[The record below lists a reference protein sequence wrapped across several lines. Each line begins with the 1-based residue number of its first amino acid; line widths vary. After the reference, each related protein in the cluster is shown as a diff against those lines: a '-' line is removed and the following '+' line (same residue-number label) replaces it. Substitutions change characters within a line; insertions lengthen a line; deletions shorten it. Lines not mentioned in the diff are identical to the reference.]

1 MKEHAMLQSIL
12 RFSAIGAT
20 AALVIASTSPARAG
34 QTPAGRT
41 TPTAPTAQTA
51 ASAPFARVYLALRGC
66 TSCSHC
72 RTNIRQM
79 VRSKSDGGE
88 AHLASDQVEVLYAKP
103 RTVPLRDVV
112 RSLAENRL
120 HDLSVVDVLFEARGS
135 IAATKTGT
143 TFRMAETGQSFP
155 ISIDRAVKRPADGT
169 QVRVTAL
176 VDGWRTKDAKGSN
189 AKGSH
194 TQGSNGDLS
203 LVARTID
210 AVN

>member
-1 MKEHAMLQSIL
+1 MLQSIL

-20 AALVIASTSPARAG
+20 AALVIASNSPARAG
-34 QTPAGRT
+34 QAPAGRT
-41 TPTAPTAQTA
+41 TPTTPTAQAA

-189 AKGSH
+189 TKGSH

>member
-1 MKEHAMLQSIL
+1 MLRSIL
-12 RFSAIGAT
+12 RSTTITGAAAFLVGASAPLGT
-20 AALVIASTSPARAG
+20 AG
-34 QTPAGRT
+34 QAPPAGHGT
-41 TPTAPTAQTA
+41 HAAQAPAND
-51 ASAPFARVYLALRGC
+51 PFARVYLALRGC

-88 AHLASDQVEVLYAKP
+88 ARLASDQVEVRYTKP
-103 RTVPLRDVV
+103 RPVPLRDVV

-120 HDLSVVDVLFEARGS
+120 HDLSVVDVLFEAKGS
-135 IAATKTGT
+135 IAATKAGT

-169 QVRVTAL
+169 PVRITAL
-176 VDGWRTKDAKGSN
+176 VDGWRTK
-189 AKGSH
+189 
-194 TQGSNGDLS
+194 GSNGDLS
-203 LVARTID
+203 LVARSIE

>member
-1 MKEHAMLQSIL
+1 MLRTIFCS
-12 RFSAIGAT
+12 SAIAAAALVAAVSTAPQGAT
-20 AALVIASTSPARAG
+20 AAPRAAHAA
-34 QTPAGRT
+34 QA
-41 TPTAPTAQTA
+41 APMDV
-51 ASAPFARVYLALRGC
+51 PFARVYLALRGC

-88 AHLASDQVEVLYAKP
+88 ARLASDQVEVRYPKP
-103 RTVPLRDVV
+103 RPVPLRDVV

-155 ISIDRAVKRPADGT
+155 ISIDRAVRRPADGT
-169 QVRVTAL
+169 PVRVTAL
-176 VDGWRTKDAKGSN
+176 VDGWRRK
-189 AKGSH
+189 
-194 TQGSNGDLS
+194 GDLS
-203 LVARTID
+203 LVARSIQ

>member
-1 MKEHAMLQSIL
+1 MLRSIL
-12 RFSAIGAT
+12 RHSAIGAAAALAIATTTSPVPAGQAPAGKSTHAAQAAT
-20 AALVIASTSPARAG
+20 AAP
-34 QTPAGRT
+34 
-41 TPTAPTAQTA
+41 
-51 ASAPFARVYLALRGC
+51 APFARVYLALRGC

-79 VRSKSDGGE
+79 VKSKSDGGE
-88 AHLASDQVEVLYAKP
+88 ARLSADQVEVSYPKP

-120 HDLSVVDVLFEARGS
+120 HDLSVVDVLFEAKGS
-135 IAATKTGT
+135 IAATKSGT

-176 VDGWRTKDAKGSN
+176 VDGWRAKG
-189 AKGSH
+189 AK
-194 TQGSNGDLS
+194 NDLS
-203 LVARTID
+203 LVARSIE

>member
-1 MKEHAMLQSIL
+1 MLRSIL
-12 RFSAIGAT
+12 RHSAIGAAAALAIATTTSSVPAGQAPAGKSTHAAQAAT
-20 AALVIASTSPARAG
+20 AA
-34 QTPAGRT
+34 
-41 TPTAPTAQTA
+41 PT
-51 ASAPFARVYLALRGC
+51 PFARVYLALRGC

-79 VRSKSDGGE
+79 VKSKSDGGE
-88 AHLASDQVEVLYAKP
+88 ARLSADQVEVSYPKP

-120 HDLSVVDVLFEARGS
+120 HDLSVVDVLFEAKGS
-135 IAATKTGT
+135 IAATKSGT

-176 VDGWRTKDAKGSN
+176 VDGWRAKG
-189 AKGSH
+189 AK
-194 TQGSNGDLS
+194 NDLS
-203 LVARTID
+203 LVARSIE

>member
-1 MKEHAMLQSIL
+1 MPRSIL
-12 RFSAIGAT
+12 RSTAIAGAAAFLVAAT
-20 AALVIASTSPARAG
+20 APPG
-34 QTPAGRT
+34 
-41 TPTAPTAQTA
+41 TA
-51 ASAPFARVYLALRGC
+51 AQAPPAAHAAQAAPANDPFARVYLALRGC

-88 AHLASDQVEVLYAKP
+88 ARLASDQVEVRYPKP

-120 HDLSVVDVLFEARGS
+120 HDLSVVDVLFEAKGS
-135 IAATKTGT
+135 IAASKTGT

-169 QVRVTAL
+169 PVRVTAL
-176 VDGWRTKDAKGSN
+176 VNGWRQK
-189 AKGSH
+189 
-194 TQGSNGDLS
+194 GDLS
-203 LVARTID
+203 LVARTIET
-210 AVN
+210 VN

>member
-1 MKEHAMLQSIL
+1 MKEPTMLRSIL
-12 RFSAIGAT
+12 RSSAIGA
-20 AALVIASTSPARAG
+20 AVALAIASTVSRVPAG
-34 QTPAGRT
+34 QAPAGHST
-41 TPTAPTAQTA
+41 HSAHALA
-51 ASAPFARVYLALRGC
+51 ADAPFARVYLALRGC

-79 VRSKSDGGE
+79 VKSKSDGGE
-88 AHLASDQVEVLYAKP
+88 ASLANDQVEVRYPKP

-120 HDLSVVDVLFEARGS
+120 HDLSVVDVLFEAKGS
-135 IAATKTGT
+135 IAATKSGT

-176 VDGWRTKDAKGSN
+176 VDGWREKGAKGS
-189 AKGSH
+189 S
-194 TQGSNGDLS
+194 GDLS
-203 LVARTID
+203 LVARSIE

>member
-1 MKEHAMLQSIL
+1 LKSIL
-12 RFSAIGAT
+12 RFSAIGVT
-20 AALVIASTSPARAG
+20 TALVIASTPPARAG
-34 QTPAGRT
+34 QAPAGHT
-41 TPTAPTAQTA
+41 TPTAPTAPTA
-51 ASAPFARVYLALRGC
+51 QAAANAPFARVYLALRGC

-79 VRSKSDGGE
+79 VRSKSDGGQ
-88 AHLASDQVEVLYAKP
+88 AHLASDQVEVLYPKP
-103 RTVPLRDVV
+103 RTVPLREVV

-120 HDLSVVDVLFEARGS
+120 HDLTVVDVLFEARGS

-169 QVRVTAL
+169 RVRVTAL
-176 VDGWRTKDAKGSN
+176 VDGWRTKDGKGANAKGSN
-189 AKGSH
+189 GK
-194 TQGSNGDLS
+194 GSNGDLS

-210 AVN
+210 VVN

>member
-1 MKEHAMLQSIL
+1 MSHSMLRS
-12 RFSAIGAT
+12 T
-20 AALVIASTSPARAG
+20 VIAAAAVFVIG
-34 QTPAGRT
+34 GAADNGAA
-41 TPTAPTAQTA
+41 APRSAA
-51 ASAPFARVYLALRGC
+51 ASTPDAPFARVYLALRGC

-79 VRSKSDGGE
+79 VRSQSDGGE
-88 AHLASDQVEVLYAKP
+88 TRLANDQVEVRYAKP

-135 IAATKTGT
+135 IAPSKAGT

-155 ISIDRAVKRPADGT
+155 ISIDPAVKRPADGT

-176 VDGWRTKDAKGSN
+176 VNGWRQK
-189 AKGSH
+189 
-194 TQGSNGDLS
+194 GDLS
-203 LVARTID
+203 LVARAIET
-210 AVN
+210 AN

>member
-1 MKEHAMLQSIL
+1 MLRSFL
-12 RFSAIGAT
+12 RSTAITGA
-20 AALVIASTSPARAG
+20 AAFMV
-34 QTPAGRT
+34 
-41 TPTAPTAQTA
+41 A
-51 ASAPFARVYLALRGC
+51 ASAPLGTAGQAPHSGHAAHASTAATANDPFARVYLALRGC

-79 VRSKSDGGE
+79 VKSKSDGGE
-88 AHLASDQVEVLYAKP
+88 ARLASDQVEVRYSTP

-120 HDLSVVDVLFEARGS
+120 HDLSVVDVLFEAKGS

-143 TFRMAETGQSFP
+143 TFRMAETGQAFP

-176 VDGWRTKDAKGSN
+176 VDGWRTKESKG
-189 AKGSH
+189 
-194 TQGSNGDLS
+194 GDLS
-203 LVARTID
+203 LVARSIQ

>member
-1 MKEHAMLQSIL
+1 MLRSIF
-12 RFSAIGAT
+12 RSTAIT
-20 AALVIASTSPARAG
+20 AAAALMV
-34 QTPAGRT
+34 
-41 TPTAPTAQTA
+41 A
-51 ASAPFARVYLALRGC
+51 ASAPLGTAGQAPHSEHAAHASTAATANDAFARVYLALRGC

-79 VRSKSDGGE
+79 VKSKSDGGE
-88 AHLASDQVEVLYAKP
+88 ARLASDQVEVRYSTP

-120 HDLSVVDVLFEARGS
+120 HDLSVVDVLFEAKGS
-135 IAATKTGT
+135 IAATKAGT

-176 VDGWRTKDAKGSN
+176 VDGWRTKDAKG
-189 AKGSH
+189 
-194 TQGSNGDLS
+194 GDLS
-203 LVARTID
+203 LVARSIQ

>member
-1 MKEHAMLQSIL
+1 MLRSIL
-12 RFSAIGAT
+12 RSTAITAT
-20 AALVIASTSPARAG
+20 AALVLASIPRPGAAG
-34 QTPAGRT
+34 QPPSTHG
-41 TPTAPTAQTA
+41 AQA
-51 ASAPFARVYLALRGC
+51 AADAPFARVYLALRGC

-88 AHLASDQVEVLYAKP
+88 ARLASDQVEVRYSKP

-135 IAATKTGT
+135 ITDTRTGM

-169 QVRVTAL
+169 PVRVTAL
-176 VDGWRTKDAKGSN
+176 VDGWRTKGS
-189 AKGSH
+189 K
-194 TQGSNGDLS
+194 GDLS
-203 LVARTID
+203 LVARSIE

>member
-1 MKEHAMLQSIL
+1 MFRSIL
-12 RFSAIGAT
+12 RSTTITGAAAFLVAASAPLAT
-20 AALVIASTSPARAG
+20 AG
-34 QTPAGRT
+34 QTPRAGH
-41 TPTAPTAQTA
+41 AAHA
-51 ASAPFARVYLALRGC
+51 ASATPANDPFARVYLALRGC

-79 VRSKSDGGE
+79 VKSNSDGGE
-88 AHLASDQVEVLYAKP
+88 ARLSSDQVEVRYPKP

-120 HDLSVVDVLFEARGS
+120 HDLSVVDVLFEAKGS
-135 IAATKTGT
+135 IAATKAGT

-169 QVRVTAL
+169 TVRVTAL
-176 VDGWRTKDAKGSN
+176 VDGWRTKSSK
-189 AKGSH
+189 
-194 TQGSNGDLS
+194 GDLS
-203 LVARTID
+203 LVARSIE

>member
-1 MKEHAMLQSIL
+1 MKEPTMLRSIL
-12 RFSAIGAT
+12 RSIAITGAAAFLVAAT
-20 AALVIASTSPARAG
+20 ASPGTSG
-34 QTPAGRT
+34 Q
-41 TPTAPTAQTA
+41 APA
-51 ASAPFARVYLALRGC
+51 ASAAQTVPANDPFARVYLALRGC

-88 AHLASDQVEVLYAKP
+88 ARLASDQVEVRYPKP

-120 HDLSVVDVLFEARGS
+120 HDLSVVDVLFEAKGS
-135 IAATKTGT
+135 IAASKAGT

-176 VDGWRTKDAKGSN
+176 VNGWR
-189 AKGSH
+189 
-194 TQGSNGDLS
+194 Q
-203 LVARTID
+203 
-210 AVN
+210 

>member
-1 MKEHAMLQSIL
+1 MPRSIL
-12 RFSAIGAT
+12 RSMAIAA
-20 AALVIASTSPARAG
+20 AALAAVS
-34 QTPAGRT
+34 
-41 TPTAPTAQTA
+41 TAPQGAAAAPRAAQA
-51 ASAPFARVYLALRGC
+51 AQAAPADVPFARVYLALRGC

-88 AHLASDQVEVLYAKP
+88 ARLASDQVEVRYAKP

-135 IAATKTGT
+135 ITATKTGA
-143 TFRMAETGQSFP
+143 TFRMAQTGQSFP
-155 ISIDRAVKRPADGT
+155 ISIDRAVRRPADGT
-169 QVRVTAL
+169 TVRVTAL
-176 VDGWRTKDAKGSN
+176 VDGWRTNSTKSAKS
-189 AKGSH
+189 AKS
-194 TQGSNGDLS
+194 DLS
-203 LVARTID
+203 LVARTIE

>member
-1 MKEHAMLQSIL
+1 MLRSIL
-12 RFSAIGAT
+12 RSSAIGA
-20 AALVIASTSPARAG
+20 AVALAIVTTTSSVPAG
-34 QTPAGRT
+34 QAPAGKATHATHAATATPA
-41 TPTAPTAQTA
+41 PT
-51 ASAPFARVYLALRGC
+51 PFARVYLALRGC

-79 VRSKSDGGE
+79 VKSKSDGGE
-88 AHLASDQVEVLYAKP
+88 ARLAADQVEVSYPKP

-120 HDLSVVDVLFEARGS
+120 HDLSVVDVLFEAKGS
-135 IAATKTGT
+135 IAATKSGT

-155 ISIDRAVKRPADGT
+155 ISIDRAVKRPTDGT

-176 VDGWRTKDAKGSN
+176 VDGWRTKDAKS
-189 AKGSH
+189 
-194 TQGSNGDLS
+194 DLS
-203 LVARTID
+203 LVARSIE